1 MNVSETCSCGA
12 TFSAE
17 GDNVIRLLREWRREH
32 VCKAPDAPEND
43 VNVMTSADTKT
54 EILGFQARSLTVE
67 LPDKP
72 GWGDE

>member
-1 MNVSETCSCGA
+1 MNVAETCSCGA

-32 VCKAPDAPEND
+32 VCKPSETPESDAI
-43 VNVMTSADTKT
+43 VFTSNDTKT
-54 EILGFQARSLTVE
+54 EILGFQARSLTVD